1 LPSRRTPN
9 SPTRQLPNSRIDSRT
24 SLPGLSPSGSR
35 RRRRLEPYQLETELF
50 ATHTVSQLG
59 PWTSDPI
66 ALGVVITAIKRQ
78 ISKRSGSEFA
88 RLTVEDFSG
97 SAEVLIFPEKWAS
110 IADQIRTDI
119 PVLLKGGYSRR
130 DRDADAPTFIIESV
144 QKFADLAFSGQVG
157 VQITLGGD
165 TVTREVL
172 RDVRA
177 VIETHST
184 GSTVAPALEVRWR
197 DGNGGTRLRSRT
209 LRLPASHAALSELR
223 ALLGADR
230 VHLVRAG

>member
-1 LPSRRTPN
+1 M
-9 SPTRQLPNSRIDSRT
+9 
-24 SLPGLSPSGSR
+24 
-35 RRRRLEPYQLETELF
+35 
-50 ATHTVSQLG
+50 
-59 PWTSDPI
+59 
-66 ALGVVITAIKRQ
+66 ALGIVITAVKRQ

-97 SAEVLIFPEKWAS
+97 SAEVLIFPEKWSA
-110 IADQIRTDI
+110 IADQIRTDV
-119 PVLLKGGYSRR
+119 PVLLKGGYSKR
-130 DRDADAPTFIIESV
+130 DRDADAPTFIVESV
-144 QKFADLAFSGQVG
+144 TKFADLAFSGQIG
-157 VQITLGGD
+157 VAISLGESKD
-165 TVTREVL
+165 VNSEVL

-184 GSTVAPALEVRWR
+184 AGTVAPALEVRWKGSE
-197 DGNGGTRLRSRT
+197 GNAGTRLKSRS